1 MISAQPKYTTRVIT
15 ENGLNND
22 IIKALH
28 SAIDEATQEAARFAF
43 KFKGKNDTET
53 ARNIWNFLRSL
64 KYVKDPAGKQ
74 FIKLPNR
81 LIATNG
87 DCKSF
92 SLLTAAI
99 LKNLGMPVT
108 FRYTSYQ
115 PGDATPSHVYIIT
128 ADEKG
133 KQLIIDGVYDKFNQE
148 VPFKHKTDH
157 KMQISVLNGL
167 VQQTATVTRGN
178 KIKSFQSKVKPGSF
192 IWNVLQNE
200 KARKQGQ
207 KSNFNYNGAQLSAY
221 LIRLKRRRAL
231 TPIDSFANKL
241 FSSEIRAIE
250 NGTFSGTIKL
260 NHSNKELAGIEDEI
274 GKLSLK
280 KLGRGIKKGLR
291 KINPKNLLK
300 GVKAVAFAVPRKSFQ
315 ALVSLNVRGLATRM
329 SKLSESDLRDF
340 WVKKFGGQFN
350 AIQKA
355 INNGKKRRP
364 LLGASKKVRAI
375 KGIDGVDFAIEGEYI
390 GAAAAAATAATAGS
404 TGGVSVGAIIA
415 TSAPILVAIISL
427 LGKKRIPDVA
437 ESVDLLKEGEDG
449 KITPESAIEAAA
461 NYIPKAMS
469 AASESG
475 IIPERPLSNTE
486 QLTKNSL
493 GDDLSDEPAASSAI
507 KINPLLIGGA
517 ALAAIFLFKKK

>member
-28 SAIDEATQEAARFAF
+28 SAIDEATQEAKRFAF
-43 KFKGKNDTET
+43 KFKGKNNTET
-53 ARNIWNFLRSL
+53 TRNIWNFLRSL

-133 KQLIIDGVYDKFNQE
+133 RQLIIDGVYNKFNQE
-148 VPFKHKTDH
+148 VPFQHKTDK
-157 KMQISVLNGL
+157 KMQISVLNGI
-167 VQQTATVTRGN
+167 VQQTATITQGN
-178 KIKSFQSKVKPGSF
+178 KIKSTRGNVRPGSF
-192 IWNVLQNE
+192 VWNVMQNE
-200 KARKQGQ
+200 KARKEGRRLNL
-207 KSNFNYNGAQLSAY
+207 KYNGEQLNAY
-221 LIRLKRRRAL
+221 LLRLKKRRAL
-231 TPIDSFANKL
+231 IPATSWVYKI
-241 FSSEIRAIE
+241 FSNEINAIE

-260 NHSNKELAGIEDEI
+260 NHNNQELAGIENEI

-280 KLGRGIKKGLR
+280 KLGRGIKKGLQ

-315 ALVSLNVRGLATRM
+315 ALVALNVRGLATRM
-329 SKLSESDLRDF
+329 SQLSESDLRDF

-390 GAAAAAATAATAGS
+390 GEPAAAAAAATAGS

-427 LGKKRIPDVA
+427 LGKKRVPDVS
-437 ESVDLLKEGEDG
+437 ESVEMLKEGEDG
-449 KITPESAIEAAA
+449 NITPQSAIEAAA

-469 AASESG
+469 AATESG

-486 QLTKNSL
+486 QITKNSL
-493 GDDLSDEPAASSAI
+493 GDDLSDEPAEGSSMSI
-507 KINPLLIGGA
+507 SPLLIGGA
-517 ALAAIFLFKKK
+517 ALAAIFLLKKK

>member
-1 MISAQPKYTTRVIT
+1 MISAKPKYTTRVIT

-28 SAIDEATQEAARFAF
+28 SAIDEATQEAKRFAF
-43 KFKGKNDTET
+43 KFKGKNNTET

-87 DCKSF
+87 DCKSY

-115 PGDATPSHVYIIT
+115 ANDATPSHVYIIT
-128 ADEKG
+128 ADEKERP
-133 KQLIIDGVYDKFNQE
+133 LIIDGVYNKFNQE
-148 VPFKHKTDH
+148 VPFQHKTDK
-157 KMQISVLNGL
+157 KMQISVLNGIM
-167 VQQTATVTRGN
+167 QQTATVTQGN
-178 KIKSFQSKVKPGSF
+178 KIKSTRGNVRPGSF
-192 IWNVLQNE
+192 VWNVMQNE
-200 KARKQGQ
+200 RARKEGR
-207 KSNFNYNGAQLSAY
+207 KSNLNYNGAQLNAY
-221 LIRLKRRRAL
+221 LIRLKKRRAL
-231 TPIDSFANKL
+231 TPINSWVNKL
-241 FSSEIRAIE
+241 FSNEIRAIE

-260 NHSNKELAGIEDEI
+260 NHNNKELAGIEDEI

-291 KINPKNLLK
+291 KINPRDLLK
-300 GVKAVAFAVPRKSFQ
+300 GVKAVTFAVPRKSFQ
-315 ALVSLNVRGLATRM
+315 ALVALNVRGLATRM
-329 SKLSESDLRDF
+329 SKLSENDLRDF

-350 AIQKA
+350 SIQKA

-390 GAAAAAATAATAGS
+390 GAAEAAAAAATAGS
-404 TGGVSVGAIIA
+404 TGGVSVGAVIA
-415 TSAPILVAIISL
+415 ASAPILVAVISL
-427 LGKKRIPDVA
+427 LRKKNVPDVA

-449 KITPESAIEAAA
+449 NITPESAIEAAA
-461 NYIPKAMS
+461 NYIPKAVT
-469 AASESG
+469 AATESG
-475 IIPERPLSNTE
+475 IIPERPLSASE
-486 QLTKNSL
+486 QNVKNSL
-493 GDDLSDEPAASSAI
+493 GDDLSDEPAGGSAM

-517 ALAAIFLFKKK
+517 ALAAIFLLKKK

>member
-1 MISAQPKYTTRVIT
+1 MISAQPKYTTRVVT

-28 SAIDEATQEAARFAF
+28 SAIDEATKEAARFAF
-43 KFKGKNDTET
+43 KFKGKNNTET

-74 FIKLPNR
+74 YIKLPNR

-99 LKNLGMPVT
+99 LKNLGRPVT

-115 PGDATPSHVYIIT
+115 ANDSTPSHVYIIT
-128 ADEKG
+128 QDEKG

-157 KMQISVLNGL
+157 KMEISVLNGL
-167 VQQTATVTRGN
+167 VQQTASVTQGN
-178 KIKSFQSKVKPGSF
+178 KIKSVQKSVRPGSF

-200 KARKQGQ
+200 RARKEGR
-207 KSNFNYNGAQLSAY
+207 KSNLNYNGAQLNAY
-221 LIRLKRRRAL
+221 LIRLKKRRAL
-231 TPIDSFANKL
+231 TPVDSFANKL

-260 NHSNKELAGIEDEI
+260 NHNNKELAGIEDEI

-291 KINPKNLLK
+291 KINPRDLLK
-300 GVKAVAFAVPRKSFQ
+300 GVKAVTFAVPRKSFQ
-315 ALVSLNVRGLATRM
+315 ALVALNVRGLATRM
-329 SKLSESDLRDF
+329 SKLSDNDLRDF

-350 AIQKA
+350 AIKKA
-355 INNGKKRRP
+355 VSTGARKRP

-390 GAAAAAATAATAGS
+390 GAAEAAAAATAGS
-404 TGGVSVGAIIA
+404 TGGVSVGAVIA
-415 TSAPILVAIISL
+415 ASAPILVAVISL
-427 LGKKRIPDVA
+427 LRKKNVPDVS
-437 ESVDLLKEGEDG
+437 ESVDLLQEGEDG

-461 NYIPKAMS
+461 NYIPKAVN
-469 AASESG
+469 AAQESG
-475 IIPERPLSNTE
+475 IIPERPLSATE
-486 QLTKNSL
+486 QNVKNSL
-493 GDDLSDEPAASSAI
+493 GDDLSDEPAGGSAM

-517 ALAAIFLFKKK
+517 ALAAFLLLKKK

>member
-28 SAIDEATQEAARFAF
+28 SAIDEATKEAARFAF
-43 KFKGKNDTET
+43 KFKGKNNTET
-53 ARNIWNFLRSL
+53 ARNIWSFLRSL

-74 FIKLPNR
+74 YIKLPNR

-99 LKNLGMPVT
+99 LKNLGKPVT

-115 PGDATPSHVYIIT
+115 ANDSTPSHVYIIT
-128 ADEKG
+128 QDEKG
-133 KQLIIDGVYDKFNQE
+133 KQIIIDGVFDKFNQE

-157 KMQISVLNGL
+157 KMEISVLNGL
-167 VQQTATVTRGN
+167 VQQTASVTQGN
-178 KIKSFQSKVKPGSF
+178 KIKSVQKSVRPGSF

-200 KARKQGQ
+200 RARKEGR
-207 KSNFNYNGAQLSAY
+207 KSNLNYNGAQLNAY
-221 LIRLKRRRAL
+221 LIRLKKRRAL

-260 NHSNKELAGIEDEI
+260 NHNNKELAGIEDEI

-291 KINPKNLLK
+291 KINPRDLLK
-300 GVKAVAFAVPRKSFQ
+300 GVKAVTFAVPRKSFQ
-315 ALVSLNVRGLATRM
+315 ALVALNVRGLATRM
-329 SKLSESDLRDF
+329 SKLSENDLRDF

-350 AIQKA
+350 AIKKA
-355 INNGKKRRP
+355 VNTGAKKRP

-390 GAAAAAATAATAGS
+390 GAAEAAAAATAGS
-404 TGGVSVGAIIA
+404 TGGVSVGAVIA
-415 TSAPILVAIISL
+415 ASAPILVAVISL
-427 LGKKRIPDVA
+427 LRKKNVPDVA
-437 ESVDLLKEGEDG
+437 ESIDLLKEGEDG

-461 NYIPKAMS
+461 NYIPKAVS
-469 AASESG
+469 AAQESG
-475 IIPERPLSNTE
+475 IIPERPLSATE
-486 QLTKNSL
+486 QNVKNSL
-493 GDDLSDEPAASSAI
+493 GDDLSDEPAGGSAM

-517 ALAAIFLFKKK
+517 ALAAFLLLKKK